1 VTSDASRRFARYP
14 SLADRLVL
22 VTGGGSDIGA
32 ALVEAFAANDA
43 RVAFVDILDEPSEGL
58 APIVV
63 EALADQIAALKTEG
77 MTLLMA
83 EQNLALALAL
93 ADRISILD
101 KGHVRFTG
109 SAEEFEADE
118 SLRQEYL
125 TV

>member
-1 VTSDASRRFARYP
+1 
-14 SLADRLVL
+14 
-22 VTGGGSDIGA
+22 
-32 ALVEAFAANDA
+32 
-43 RVAFVDILDEPSEGL
+43 
-58 APIVV
+58 
-63 EALADQIAALKTEG
+63 
-77 MTLLMA
+77 LMA

-93 ADRISILD
+93 ADRIAILD

>member
-1 VTSDASRRFARYP
+1 
-14 SLADRLVL
+14 
-22 VTGGGSDIGA
+22 
-32 ALVEAFAANDA
+32 
-43 RVAFVDILDEPSEGL
+43 
-58 APIVV
+58 
-63 EALADQIAALKTEG
+63 

-101 KGHVRFTG
+101 KGHVRFAG

-125 TV
+125 TF